1 MSLKLLLLLY
11 LTKIIISLPRKN
23 EELSDDIVLIHL
35 NDVHC
40 GINDKI
46 GYDGFVLYRRE
57 LQKKYKYVISIDVG
71 DHIQGGAFG
80 SISEGEAIIKI
91 MNEIKFDVAIL
102 GNHEFDY
109 KIEQLTKLGKNIN
122 SKYICANF
130 CYKKNKTH
138 VYDPYKIIEVGEKKL
153 GFIGV
158 LTPLTFSKTYLSS
171 IKDEEGEPLYD
182 FLVSNGDQELY
193 DKIQE
198 YINELRN
205 EKKVNYVILLTHLG
219 IGLDKYQSD
228 ELLSKLSG
236 VDAVLDGHT
245 HLVYNV
251 TSKDKDNKDIH
262 ITQTGTKLETI
273 GQLIIKTDGSLIAET
288 ISSVPKPDNDITGAI
303 NVTRANKER
312 WVDEN
317 MANFMKNVL
326 SEYEEV
332 LNTVIGYSDY
342 ELINQEGSAEAPI
355 IYSRTRECGLGD
367 LISDAIESAG
377 EGDFAIINGGSVRN
391 NLKKGNITKGGI
403 IEALPWF
410 NNIVIK
416 ELPGQVILDAL
427 EYGVRNY
434 PKINGGFIQVS
445 SGLSFNFNPDINSTV
460 VTDSTGMY
468 KNISGER
475 RVFNVKIK
483 GEKIDPKK
491 NYSVAM
497 YEYLATGGGGYSM
510 FSDYEITRE
519 ALVTDTHALS
529 NFIEYNL
536 KGEIPEKYTESQGRI
551 IATNEIDES
560 VGSIRTYKKKKKGL
574 SGSTIIAII
583 IPCVAVVTI
592 LAALILMN
600 KKGSSLFNNKLSQE
614 SQDKIY

>member
-138 VYDPYKIIEVGEKKL
+138 VYDPYKIIEVGEKKI

-219 IGLDKYQSD
+219 IGLDKYPSD

-288 ISSVPKPDNDITGAI
+288 ISSVPKPDDDITGAI

-317 MANFMKNVL
+317 MNNFMKNVF
-326 SEYEEV
+326 SEYDEV

-551 IATNEIDES
+551 IASIEINES
-560 VGSIRTYKKKKKGL
+560 VGSIRTYKKKKNGL
-574 SGSTIIAII
+574 SAGAIIAII
-583 IPCVAVVTI
+583 IPCVAIVTI
-592 LAALILMN
+592 IAALILMN
-600 KKGSSLFNNKLSQE
+600 IKGSFPFNNKPSQE

>member
-1 MSLKLLLLLY
+1 MCEFLL
-11 LTKIIISLPRKN
+11 
-23 EELSDDIVLIHL
+23 
-35 NDVHC
+35 
-40 GINDKI
+40 
-46 GYDGFVLYRRE
+46 
-57 LQKKYKYVISIDVG
+57 Q
-71 DHIQGGAFG
+71 
-80 SISEGEAIIKI
+80 
-91 MNEIKFDVAIL
+91 
-102 GNHEFDY
+102 
-109 KIEQLTKLGKNIN
+109 
-122 SKYICANF
+122 
-130 CYKKNKTH
+130 KNKTH
-138 VYDPYKIIEVGEKKL
+138 IYDPYKIIEVGEKKI

-219 IGLDKYQSD
+219 IGLDKYPSD

-251 TSKDKDNKDIH
+251 TSKDKENKDIH

-391 NLKKGNITKGGI
+391 NLKKENITKGGV
-403 IEALPWF
+403 IELLPWF